1 MYKILSIFG
10 TRPEAIKMAP
20 IIKELQKYSEKVDSI
35 VCVSAQHREM
45 LDQVLDFFKIKPHYD
60 LNLMEQRQTLTGLTI
75 KVIKEIEPI
84 IKDVAPDWIL
94 LQGDTTTVMAVS
106 LVAFYLGIRVGH
118 IEAGLRTN
126 NKRAPFP
133 EEINRRITSVI
144 ADIHFAP
151 TEHARQSLLSE
162 GIPNHSIVVTGNT
175 SIDAVLQVIDI
186 IHKFPPK
193 LPDGLGE
200 AINGKRM
207 ILVTGHRR
215 ENFEAGL
222 KEICLALKELVIKFS
237 DICVV
242 YPVHLNPEVRETVYK
257 ILYNINRIHLIDPL
271 PYAPFIWLMDKA
283 YFILTDSG
291 GIQEEAPALGKPVLV
306 LREVTERPEGISV
319 GNAFLVGT
327 KQDEIIRQSEDLLC
341 NSNRY
346 AQMSK
351 INNPYGDGLAASR
364 IVKTILNSEYV

>member
-84 IKDVAPDWIL
+84 IKDVAPDWLL

-175 SIDAVLQVIDI
+175 SIDAVLQVVDI
-186 IHKFPPK
+186 IHEFPPK
-193 LPDGLGE
+193 LPDGLVE

>member
-1 MYKILSIFG
+1 
-10 TRPEAIKMAP
+10 MAP

-84 IKDVAPDWIL
+84 IKDVAPDWLL

-175 SIDAVLQVIDI
+175 SIDAVLQVVDI
-186 IHKFPPK
+186 IHEFPPK
-193 LPDGLGE
+193 LPDGLVE